1 MLFSNTRPDFLGAK
15 LFLVGFALSI
25 CVGARAQGVALDA
38 PMNAVE
44 QSKKGAV
51 ECSDCEEE
59 DTDLGLLDSK
69 SKDRSRPEYA
79 GFDGHAGNPGSG
91 GGAGPGPALPGGNG
105 GIATPSAP
113 AAPIAAPAAPAAP
126 AEPPPLAAPV
136 AGLP

>member
-1 MLFSNTRPDFLGAK
+1 MTFSNTHLVLRAWQVFLAIFV
-15 LFLVGFALSI
+15 LALSL
-25 CVGARAQGVALDA
+25 AAEAQGVALDA

-59 DTDLGLLDSK
+59 DTDLGLLNST

-79 GFDGHAGNPGSG
+79 GFDGHAGNPGVD
-91 GGAGPGPALPGGNG
+91 GGAGLGPALPGGDNG

-113 AAPIAAPAAPAAP
+113 AAPVAAPSTPT
-126 AEPPPLAAPV
+126 ESPPLAAPV